1 MPEPL
6 SPSLP
11 HGELL
16 SVADCTI
23 GVGGPSMLGGW
34 AMTRS
39 LVGFVLGVLAG
50 ILGSYFFLIF
60 TFGP

>member
-1 MPEPL
+1 
-6 SPSLP
+6 
-11 HGELL
+11 
-16 SVADCTI
+16 
-23 GVGGPSMLGGW
+23 
-34 AMTRS
+34 MTRF